1 MKIVTWNVNSIK
13 ARLPIVI
20 NWLRENAPDIVL
32 LQEIKCENS
41 AFPSEFFEDLGYN
54 IALHGQKTYH
64 GVAILSK
71 LPIEDV
77 VRGLPDF
84 EDTQS
89 RYIEALVGSMRVSSI
104 YVPNGQEV
112 GSDKFHYKLSF
123 YKKLKA
129 HMKKSLEAKEI
140 AIWGGDYNVAPFLA
154 DGPNEEAF
162 KGERILTS
170 QKEREAFRE
179 LLWLGITDAIRV
191 QYSEESLQGQHLF
204 SWWDYRANSWAQNK
218 GFRIDH
224 LLLSPQ
230 AADRLE
236 SAGIN
241 SEVRALEK
249 ASDHAPVWIKLR

>member
-13 ARLPIVI
+13 ARLPIVV
-20 NWLRENAPDIVL
+20 NWLRENSPDIVL

-41 AFPSEFFEDLGYN
+41 AFPSEIFEDLGYN

-71 LPIEDV
+71 APIEDV

-84 EDTQS
+84 EDPQS
-89 RYIEALVGSMRVSSI
+89 RYIEALIGSIRVASI

-112 GSDKFHYKLSF
+112 GSDKFYYKLNF
-123 YKKLKA
+123 YQKLQA
-129 HMKKSLEAKEI
+129 HLKKSLEEKEV

-154 DGPNEEAF
+154 DGYSAEAF
-162 KGERILTS
+162 KGEHILTS
-170 QKEREAFRE
+170 PRERDAFRE
-179 LLWLGITDAIRV
+179 LLWLGLTDAIRI
-191 QYSEESLQGQHLF
+191 QYPEESSHGQNLF

-224 LLLSPQ
+224 LLLSPH
-230 AADRLE
+230 AADQVE
-236 SAGIN
+236 SAGID
-241 SEVRALEK
+241 SETRALDK
-249 ASDHAPVWIKLR
+249 ASDHAPVWVKLR

>member
-13 ARLPIVI
+13 ARLPIVV
-20 NWLRENAPDIVL
+20 NWLRDNAPDIVL
-32 LQEIKCENS
+32 LQEIKCENA
-41 AFPSEFFEDLGYN
+41 AFPSEVFEDLGYN

-77 VRGLPDF
+77 IRGLPDF
-84 EDTQS
+84 EDPQS
-89 RYIEALVGSMRVSSI
+89 RYIEALIGSVRVASI

-112 GSDKFHYKLSF
+112 GSGKFYYKLNF
-123 YKKLKA
+123 YQKLKE
-129 HMKKSLEAKEI
+129 HMKNSLQTKEVSV
-140 AIWGGDYNVAPFLA
+140 WGGDYNVAPFLA
-154 DGPNEEAF
+154 DGHHEDAF

-170 QKEREAFRE
+170 EKEREAFRE
-179 LLWLGITDAIRV
+179 LLWLGFTDAIRV
-191 QYSEESLQGQHLF
+191 YYPEQSPQGQHLF
-204 SWWDYRANSWAQNK
+204 SWWDYRGSSWTHNK

-236 SAGIN
+236 SSGIA
-241 SEVRALEK
+241 SETRALEK

>member
-13 ARLPIVI
+13 ARLSIVV
-20 NWLRENAPDIVL
+20 NWLRENTPDIVL

-41 AFPSEFFEDLGYN
+41 AFPSEVFEDLGYN

-71 LPIEDV
+71 FPIEDV

-84 EDTQS
+84 EDPQS
-89 RYIEALVGSMRVSSI
+89 RYIEALVGSVRVASI

-112 GSDKFHYKLSF
+112 GSDKFYYKLNF
-123 YKKLKA
+123 YQKLKA

-140 AIWGGDYNVAPFLA
+140 AVWGGDYNVAPFLA

-162 KGERILTS
+162 KGEKILTS
-170 QKEREAFRE
+170 LKEREAFRE
-179 LLWLGITDAIRV
+179 LLWLGLTDAIRV
-191 QYSEESLQGQHLF
+191 QYPEGTPQGEHLF

-230 AADRLE
+230 AADRFE
-236 SAGIN
+236 SAGIE
-241 SEVRALEK
+241 SETRALEK
-249 ASDHAPVWIKLR
+249 ASDHAPVWVKLG